1 MLKYVQIHIY
11 TVIYFTVGGI
21 RPSMTDQLSGL
32 IYKILRSFFVACEP
46 YESYKFDR
54 LYNRIA
60 KRSIQNELSRWR
72 MNHWHP
78 VVKGRTNRY

>member
-32 IYKILRSFFVACEP
+32 IYKILRSFFVEP
-46 YESYKFDR
+46 YESYKFNR

-60 KRSIQNELSRWR
+60 KRSTIQMENESLAS
-72 MNHWHP
+72 
-78 VVKGRTNRY
+78 GG

>member
-32 IYKILRSFFVACEP
+32 IYKILRSFFVEP

-54 LYNRIA
+54 FNNRIA
-60 KRSIQNELSRWR
+60 KRSTIQMENESLAS
-72 MNHWHP
+72 
-78 VVKGRTNRY
+78 GG

>member
-21 RPSMTDQLSGL
+21 RPYMTDQLSGL
-32 IYKILRSFFVACEP
+32 IYKILRSFFVEP

-60 KRSIQNELSRWR
+60 KRSTIQMENESLAS
-72 MNHWHP
+72 
-78 VVKGRTNRY
+78 GG